1 MSEPIAGTTGGSG
14 NQTYNVGFDA
24 SNYYKIYRNFIWA
37 TRAAGDFSFG
47 NQKII
52 YSLGGT
58 DGWVNPK
65 FNSANQP
72 APDQTY
78 AFQSLA
84 LNMRGYNQ
92 NVANGNNAV
101 LINSELRLPLFST
114 LFNKPINNAFLRN
127 FQVIQFIDL
136 GTAWNGKFNGIQR
149 ATAIFPSP
157 NPQANPINVRIDAG
171 GLGPFAGG
179 YGFGVRSTLLGYFI
193 RADVGWPMKGVI
205 RGPSVFYL
213 SIGLDF

>member
-1 MSEPIAGTTGGSG
+1 MHVTTTKFIAILFGQQGQQATLVLATK
-14 NQTYNVGFDA
+14 
-24 SNYYKIYRNFIWA
+24 NYLL
-37 TRAAGDFSFG
+37 
-47 NQKII
+47 
-52 YSLGGT
+52 LGWNRWLGKL
-58 DGWVNPK
+58 K

-101 LINSELRLPLFST
+101 VINSELRFPLFST
-114 LFNKPINNAFLRN
+114 LFNRPINNAFLRN
-127 FQVIQFIDL
+127 FQLVQFIDL
-136 GTAWNGKFNGIQR
+136 GTAWNGKFNGIKR
-149 ATAIFPSP
+149 PTEIFQP
-157 NPQANPINVRIDAG
+157 ANPAINPITVRLDAG

-179 YGFGVRSTLLGYFI
+179 YGFGARSTLLGYFI
-193 RADVGWPMKGVI
+193 RADLGWPMKGLF

-213 SIGLDF
+213 SLGLDF